1 MPQTQPADPGT
12 RRERVPVG
20 IFLPDPHR
28 FRISRRRGRLLAA
41 WQDLEPWNVAH
52 LIAEYSRAGDVVIDG
67 DGHSTISLAA
77 RYLHRYPA
85 TVTTDADR
93 SRLQA
98 TLGGRRAFRRRHGA
112 GLVLATL
119 PGTPDDGLGPTSL
132 IHMMR
137 AWGRL
142 LSPGGFLLAA
152 LPAVAGVSNAGSVR
166 SAVITAARSAG
177 LVYQQHL
184 LVVTRRLLEEEP
196 RARPDTA
203 AATRPALR
211 QGRHARV
218 HRDLLAFV
226 AATTREE
233 TTHV

>member
-28 FRISRRRGRLLAA
+28 FRISRRRGRQLAA
-41 WQDLEPWNVAH
+41 WHDLEPWNVGH
-52 LIAEYSRAGDVVIDG
+52 LIATYTRVGDVVIDG
-67 DGHSTISLAA
+67 DPHRTISLAT

-93 SRLQA
+93 SRLHA
-98 TLGGRRAFRRRHGA
+98 TPSGRRAFRRRHGA
-112 GLVLATL
+112 ALLLATL
-119 PGTPDDGLGPTSL
+119 PSTPDGPGPTSL
-132 IHMMR
+132 IHTMR
-137 AWGRL
+137 AWRRL
-142 LSPGGFLLAA
+142 LCPGGFLITA
-152 LPAVAGVSNAGSVR
+152 LPSSASVPNAGSVR
-166 SAVITAARSAG
+166 STVITAARSAG

-184 LVVTRRLLEEEP
+184 LVVTRRLEEDEP
-196 RARPDTA
+196 RARPESVAT
-203 AATRPALR
+203 TRPALR
-211 QGRHARV
+211 QGRHVRV